1 MAEKV
6 CRKCMRLIAGSDKC
20 EICDSGDLAEEW
32 MGLVVV
38 IDPRKSEI
46 AKRMNIDL
54 ADRYA
59 LKVR

>member
-6 CRKCMRLIAGSDKC
+6 CRKCMRLIVNSETC
-20 EICDSGDLAEEW
+20 EICESADLAEKP
-32 MGLVVV
+32 LVVV
-38 IDPRKSEI
+38 IDPMKSEI

-54 ADRYA
+54 ADKYA

>member
-6 CRKCMRLIAGSDKC
+6 CRKCMRLVNSDKC
-20 EICDSGDLAEEW
+20 EICESADLAEEW
-32 MGLVVV
+32 TGLVVV
-38 IDPRKSEI
+38 IDPLKSEI

-54 ADRYA
+54 ADKYA

>member
-6 CRKCMRLIAGSDKC
+6 CRKCMRLIVSEKC
-20 EICDSGDLAEEW
+20 EICESTDLAEEW
-32 MGLVVV
+32 FGLLVVV
-38 IDPRKSEI
+38 DPLKSVI
-46 AKRMNIDL
+46 AKRMNYAL

>member
-6 CRKCMRLIAGSDKC
+6 CRKCMRLINSDTC
-20 EICDSGDLAEEW
+20 EICNSTDLAEEW

-38 IDPRKSEI
+38 IDPLKSEI
-46 AKRMNIDL
+46 AKRMNINL
-54 ADRYA
+54 ADKYA

>member
-6 CRKCMRLIAGSDKC
+6 CRKCMRLIVSDKC
-20 EICDSGDLAEEW
+20 EICESTDLAEEW
-32 MGLVVV
+32 FGLLVVV
-38 IDPRKSEI
+38 DPLKSVI
-46 AKRMNIDL
+46 AKRMNYTL

>member
-6 CRKCMRLIAGSDKC
+6 CRKCMRLIVNSETC
-20 EICDSGDLAEEW
+20 EICESADLAEEW
-32 MGLVVV
+32 TGLVVV
-38 IDPRKSEI
+38 IDPMKSEI

-54 ADRYA
+54 ADKYA

>member
-6 CRKCMRLIAGSDKC
+6 CRKCMRLINSDTC
-20 EICDSGDLAEEW
+20 EICNSTDLAEEW

-38 IDPRKSEI
+38 IDPKKSEI
-46 AKRMNIDL
+46 AKRMNINL
-54 ADRYA
+54 ADKYA